1 MVKESTIKIG
11 DQGFI
16 KTGCPF
22 GKKGY
27 TVTGIDENSENLIEI
42 LSWDSTDRRK
52 IKSSDFEIIERK

>member
-27 TVTGIDENSENLIEI
+27 TVTGIDENLIEI

>member
-1 MVKESTIKIG
+1 MEIKVG

-27 TVTGIDENSENLIEI
+27 TVIGVDENLIEI

-52 IKSSDFEIIERK
+52 IKASEFEALERK